1 MMSETIWIDDPALLR
16 ARVVAESRRSVL
28 LGAYAGLPNELHYAF
43 LDSSGAY
50 AFSHRLA
57 AGVKARAVSREIP
70 ALSWDEREMA
80 QESGI
85 VFDEPADDRPLRAVA
100 GRMPQAIVA
109 NGPGLMHFVV
119 GPVHAGIIEA
129 GRFTFSSGGETVVH
143 LDAQLGYAHRG
154 VEKHCRG
161 VHALEA
167 ARLIARI
174 CAGCGASRSFAYA
187 RGVEALAGVILA
199 PEVEFAR
206 LILAELE
213 RVHNHVGDLA
223 ASASSAG
230 WMPGF
235 IMGMNL
241 KERAMRLCGIASG
254 HRLLFDAIVPGG
266 VSETVFADCAT
277 FYSEFVVLAGEIRR
291 FLARLFTH
299 RSVLSRW
306 RHAGVLR
313 AEAAQAFGAVG
324 PAHRASGGSIDVR
337 AYAPY
342 GAYAQLRATPAL
354 AKHGDVMARC
364 TVKHDEL
371 LDSLKLVQETW
382 NRLGGAP
389 LPSRIR
395 FAPREGVAVAAV
407 EGPRGAETV
416 MLHIAPDGR
425 LSRLHVVSASYR
437 TWPAVA
443 FAMKENI
450 VPDFPLVN
458 KSFNLCYACV
468 DR

>member
-1 MMSETIWIDDPALLR
+1 MMSETFWIDDPAQLH
-16 ARVVAESRRSVL
+16 ARVVGESRRSVL
-28 LGAYAGLPNELHYAF
+28 LGAYVGLRNELHYAF
-43 LDSSGAY
+43 LDPSGAY
-50 AFSHRLA
+50 TFSHRLA
-57 AGVKARAVSREIP
+57 AGAKAQAVSREIP
-70 ALSWDEREMA
+70 AFSWDEREMA
-80 QESGI
+80 QESCV
-85 VFDEPADDRPLRAVA
+85 VFEEPADDRPFRAVG

-109 NGPGLMHFVV
+109 SGHGLMHFVV
-119 GPVHAGIIEA
+119 GPVHAGIIEP

-174 CAGCGASRSFAYA
+174 CAGCSASRSFAYA
-187 RGVEALAGVILA
+187 RGVEALAGVTLA
-199 PEVEFAR
+199 PEIEFAR

-213 RVHNHVGDLA
+213 RVYNHLADLA

-230 WMPGF
+230 WMPGS
-235 IMGMNL
+235 IMGMSL
-241 KERAMRLCGIASG
+241 KERAMRLCAVASG

-266 VSETVFADCAT
+266 VGAAVFADRAA
-277 FYSEFVVLAGEIRR
+277 FYSEFVTLDVEIRR

-313 AEAAQAFGAVG
+313 AEAARAFGAVG
-324 PAHRASGGSIDVR
+324 PAHRASGGQIDVR

-342 GAYAQLRATPAL
+342 GAYAEMRATPAL
-354 AKHGDVMARC
+354 AKRGDVMARC
-364 TVKHDEL
+364 MVKHDEL

-382 NRLGGAP
+382 NRLGEAP
-389 LPSRIR
+389 LPSRIA
-395 FAPREGVAVAAV
+395 FAPCEGVAIEAV
-407 EGPRGAETV
+407 EGPRGTETV
-416 MLHIAPDGR
+416 MLHIAADGR
-425 LSRLHVVSASYR
+425 LARLHVVSASFR